1 MRVSETLVT
10 VSTYRNANEAQLART
25 ALEAAG
31 IPCVISSPYG
41 PVALQESLGGGIR
54 LQVHPEDAED
64 ADAILNHIHGVS
76 HAEFVKPS
84 ATDDPTPPSRC
95 ELCGSPDVQRVN
107 KLLVFAV
114 VAPLVAALFGYLGQ
128 QTLLAFYAVT
138 VTAVCVLVGATW
150 KCRNCGHRWS

>member
-1 MRVSETLVT
+1 MSNVLVT
-10 VSTYRNANEAQLART
+10 VSTYRFEQEAQVART

-31 IPCVISSPYG
+31 IPCVITNPYG
-41 PVALQESLGGGIR
+41 GLTLNESPGGAIR
-54 LQVHPEDAED
+54 LQVHAEDAED

-84 ATDDPTPPSRC
+84 ATDDAEPPSHC
-95 ELCGSPDVQRVN
+95 ERCGSPDVQRVN

-128 QTLLAFYAVT
+128 QTLLAFYAVV
-138 VTAVCVLVGATW
+138 VTAVCVLVSATW
-150 KCRNCGHRWS
+150 KCRHCGHRWS

>member
-1 MRVSETLVT
+1 MSDALVT
-10 VSTYRNANEAQLART
+10 VSTYRQMSEAQVART

-31 IPCVISSPYG
+31 IPSVISSPFG
-41 PVALQESLGGGIR
+41 ESTALQSLGAGIR
-54 LQVHPEDAED
+54 LQVHAEDAED
-64 ADAILNHIHGVS
+64 ADAVLNHIHGVS
-76 HAEFVKPS
+76 HAEFVRPS
-84 ATDDPTPPSRC
+84 ATDDAEPPSRC

-128 QTLLAFYAVT
+128 QTLIAFYAVI
-138 VTAVCVLVGATW
+138 VTAVCVLVGARW